1 VIEITEEL
9 RKIIESKD
17 KTQAKIKFKNGNVIE
32 IIKFKERGDNVRGK
46 RAEFKHWGFDYEA
59 LLDKNMIDE
68 ILRPYIVFDDK
79 VVKKCEPILYCS
91 SAYRKRG
98 VENMFETVIFKEPRK
113 TCLREEQQAESLKQE
128 IIKLLRNNNVSLSQ
142 ARCLFDEIIIQIEDS
157 PIN

>member
-1 VIEITEEL
+1 MIEITEEL

-79 VVKKCEPILYCS
+79 VVK
-91 SAYRKRG
+91 SANQYYIAVVHIEREER
-98 VENMFETVIFKEPRK
+98 NMFETVIFKEPRK
-113 TCLREEQQAESLKQE
+113 TCLREEQQQKA
-128 IIKLLRNNNVSLSQ
+128 
-142 ARCLFDEIIIQIEDS
+142 
-157 PIN
+157 